1 MHPKSIYEW
10 SYYRLGENVA
20 RPLVKISARSINIW
34 GSKAQPPPSPPRLS
48 PKKEPIHDAELISK
62 TLKILEFTT
71 TYAILMKLS
80 SQICIL
86 ITSFHWQNLGT

>member
-34 GSKAQPPPSPPRLS
+34 GSKAGDF
-48 PKKEPIHDAELISK
+48 PIAYDN
-62 TLKILEFTT
+62 
-71 TYAILMKLS
+71 
-80 SQICIL
+80 IL
-86 ITSFHWQNLGT
+86 IANILGMQKRGAPTPNAGVLLPSELSL